1 VADLGLRWRWFG
13 NIAFQAMWLFSGLF
27 AFCIARRAMLHCVS
41 APHSGNHMAV
51 KLNRNSGQFSLL
63 LKEVKWLDVSGLAP
77 KLAAALRVT
86 RSDALRALRQ
96 QRGILLEGLSNEQ
109 AQAAQKALAQEGV
122 ETRIVADAEVPALSK
137 PLEVSLIRISDHHF
151 ETPSVV
157 GAGLPQLW
165 PWENLVLACAGIILD
180 GAVQAEK
187 LSVALENGLHE
198 EADVRKAHAQRQ
210 LEKVRER
217 VFPLSA
223 EIRRP
228 EPELAD
234 ALTAAARTQS
244 GKRETR
250 AIEGE
255 FGNVQTVLDL
265 VFTGP
270 LERLRVTAKTRVQDL
285 PRSVHPAKQLH
296 IIAAAMLPHVKP
308 RASVS
313 LVDLATST
321 DSGSYLFEDLLQFD
335 DYCRWCFM
343 QQSGST
349 GA

>member
-1 VADLGLRWRWFG
+1 
-13 NIAFQAMWLFSGLF
+13 
-27 AFCIARRAMLHCVS
+27 
-41 APHSGNHMAV
+41 MAV
-51 KLNRNSGQFSLL
+51 KLSRKSGQFTLL
-63 LKEVKWLDVSGLAP
+63 LAEVKWLDISGLAP
-77 KLAAALRVT
+77 KLASALRVT
-86 RSDALRALRQ
+86 KSDAVRALRL
-96 QRGILLEGLSNEQ
+96 QRGILLEGLSEEQ
-109 AQAAQKALAQEGV
+109 ALAAQSALQAEGV
-122 ETRIVADAEVPALSK
+122 QTRVTPDAEVPALSK
-137 PLEVSLIRISDHHF
+137 PLEVSLIRVGDHDF

-165 PWENLVLACAGIILD
+165 PWENLALACGGIILD

-187 LSVALENGLHE
+187 LSVALEQGLHE

-210 LEKVRER
+210 LEKARER

-234 ALTAAARTQS
+234 ALTAAARAKAGRKEKQ
-244 GKRETR
+244 

-255 FGNVQTVLDL
+255 FGSVQTVLDL
-265 VFTGP
+265 VFTKP

-296 IIAAAMLPHVKP
+296 IIAAAIAPHAGK
-308 RASVS
+308 RASKS
-313 LVDLATST
+313 LTDLAASA
-321 DSGSYLFEDLLQFD
+321 DSGSYLFEDLMQFD

-343 QQSGST
+343 QGRE
-349 GA
+349 G